1 MVWLL
6 SGIMILQPV
15 AGVQAAE
22 FSDGVAGYFNEEEND
37 TEENQADDFSTN
49 EEDVQFSDE
58 QNGGASSS
66 ETPASIPEAEELD
79 DGDEKTQKLEVA
91 TSGNNSGKCGENVH
105 WSFKD
110 GILTISGNGDMYSFK
125 YDYSPPWKKFESIIE
140 TVVIE
145 QGISN
150 IGNYA
155 FYNYFDNLKT
165 VMLPNSVVN
174 IGKSAFCGCKSL
186 ETIAL
191 PDSITNI
198 GMDAFLGCRSLETI
212 TLPNGVTSIENGT
225 FQGCSNLKT
234 IILPSGITSVGA
246 DAFYGC
252 SNLGTIVLPNSIT
265 SIGSWAFYGCRS
277 LKTIALP
284 NGITNIESSTFG
296 ECSSLQTITLPNSL
310 IYIGMYAFSKCS
322 SLETIV
328 LPDSIK
334 SIEIY
339 AFSKCSSLETITL
352 PHSMTV
358 LCSLFDGCSN
368 LKTIMLPDRV
378 QGIGMNTFRGCS
390 SLETIILPDSVVNID
405 SEAFKDCFKL
415 KTITLPNSITSIND
429 SAFSGCS
436 SLKDVYY
443 SGREAE
449 WNKLNVTFDHD
460 VTIHYN
466 SSSTSSSDKNFSL
479 KVSKDAV
486 VLGKENS
493 LFMEYEA
500 SATGKADSE
509 GKQIKWES
517 SNPSVAKIDQKST
530 GLIVSQ
536 DGNSGSAWINLLTYD
551 VGKTVI
557 TGTSVDGRKAS
568 VEVEVEPELS
578 LIKNSVSISKEA
590 LITLCFVKLEKANRE
605 YLEAFMKSLKTTV
618 EGSVTIRDTRYIIS
632 EDGKSAE
639 FAGYVN
645 VGIEE
650 GNVLCTSKGGQ
661 TVRLQISK
669 KSSAVTVPDYNYEAV
684 LKKWMNDKGTENS
697 INYLTGDKNYLNTL
711 MVAQTENSYLG
722 ELVENT
728 SNLVFGGLEGWK
740 NYWNG
745 TTKREEARKILA
757 GLLTNYD
764 DEIKAL
770 SMAETAKEFADAYL
784 SALKK
789 ANWAYAIDYGLNSEE
804 IAKLYDLCS
813 EDHIENFFLEGQYTD
828 LSKYL
833 ALIGGYGEDSKII
846 KCIRKFTESDEAIES
861 LSKKMKFLGDGL
873 TVLKLFDSTI
883 KKYYEIEA
891 LSRADQRYCEM
902 LLYLKQNCSYVPVQQ
917 AADDLYNVINNELK
931 SQSEYLTKETI
942 DEIEERTVDIIL
954 EAVTAKIPMIAVIY
968 NSYKYSVGFANL
980 IFDTADAQKQSDN
993 MRCVAYIGTYL
1004 SEWLKINK
1012 ATYISSSGN
1021 AKNEAAKK
1029 TVFAYYMLLETRMK
1043 GEESC
1048 RKFMELIKFKKG
1060 SRQYN
1065 VSLEI
1070 TATLESMEK
1079 LLKSNGVLMN
1089 QYLNSVMACPVDV
1102 MVCDSSGNNVLTV
1115 SDGKTSSGTVNGIY
1129 YNVYYNA
1136 LEQDY
1141 VKVINLPLKGGYTL
1155 KCAGNDLGKVN
1166 ISVSSISEDGS
1177 IIRKEASEIPVKKGS
1192 QIQVDN
1198 ISGSIPVCRLEDK
1211 DGKKKEYPVQEEK
1224 KEYIAVSSIKADPI
1238 KMEITTGEKKIINL
1252 SVTPE
1257 NATNKGIEWVS
1268 KNPKIATVNADG
1280 VVTGVSVGTTT
1291 IRATTV
1297 ETSGV
1302 YVDITIK
1309 VTNNGSDITPIP
1321 TVTPV
1326 TPDPTMAPIK
1336 NLETPKMMTVIGNH
1350 NVITFKW
1357 NLVSDA
1363 DGYQVYRKV
1372 NSGKWKA
1379 VKTTKETAYKDK
1391 DTKAG
1396 YKYSYTV
1403 KAYKFIDGKKVYS
1416 GYNKKGLSGKL
1427 NTTVSLKT
1435 NNNTVSVSWKKT
1447 NGASGYYIYRATSK
1461 NGKYSKIKT
1470 ITSGKTLKYT
1480 DKKVKLGKTYYYKVI
1495 PFKKISGKSVKS
1507 ASSEIKSIVLKK
1519 IDSKPISTPDS
1530 TWENSAVA
1538 QKLISYLKKNGMKW
1552 QDSSGGTNYTIDYL
1566 KVGKGSVTLQYQNA
1580 HGDQKS
1586 MLWMSYSLNLEIN
1599 SKNREVVTLFWGD
1612 QYNSKDSKE
1621 NEVNI
1626 DYRVNSND
1634 NSVVGSILTSSFTEK
1649 SKVKFY
1655 NNYLKDYTLE
1665 QMSEKGNSCLQEALP
1680 LFESCLKK
1688 GDSGV
1693 TMADLGFT
1701 EYNFSN

>member
-931 SQSEYLTKETI
+931 SQSEYLAKETI

-1089 QYLNSVMACPVDV
+1089 QYLNSVVACPVDV

-1396 YKYSYTV
+1396 YKYSYIV

-1470 ITSGKTLKYT
+1470 ITNGKTLKYT

>member
-1 MVWLL
+1 MKKKLMALML
-6 SGIMILQPV
+6 SGVLFLQS
-15 AGVQAAE
+15 AGMAYGADFSDETGVEVYGDSEE
-22 FSDGVAGYFNEEEND
+22 FSDSDGNIPTEEPFTGGLNEEQKVQEE
-37 TEENQADDFSTN
+37 TPEEN
-49 EEDVQFSDE
+49 VQDAESAT
-58 QNGGASSS
+58 ASQTSG
-66 ETPASIPEAEELD
+66 TCGKNLKWELD
-79 DGDEKTQKLEVA
+79 NGT
-91 TSGNNSGKCGENVH
+91 
-105 WSFKD
+105 
-110 GILTISGNGDMYSFK
+110 LTISGKGEMQSYMDYGYSAPWFSSNIRKVMITSGVISIGDYAFKGCSSLTSITIPGSVTSIGYSAFK
-125 YDYSPPWKKFESIIE
+125 GCSSLTSITIPGSVTSIGYSAFKGCSSLTSITIPSSVTNIKDSTFKGCSSLTSIIIPSSVTSIGSAAFE
-140 TVVIE
+140 GCSSLTSITIPSSVTSIE
-145 QGISN
+145 VW
-150 IGNYA
+150 A
-155 FYNYFDNLKT
+155 FYEC
-165 VMLPNSVVN
+165 S
-174 IGKSAFCGCKSL
+174 SL
-186 ETIAL
+186 T
-191 PDSITNI
+191 SITI
-198 GMDAFLGCRSLETI
+198 PS
-212 TLPNGVTSIENGT
+212 GVTSIGGAT
-225 FQGCSNLKT
+225 FLRCSSLTSITIPSGVTSIGGYAFFECSNLT
-234 IILPSGITSVGA
+234 
-246 DAFYGC
+246 
-252 SNLGTIVLPNSIT
+252 
-265 SIGSWAFYGCRS
+265 
-277 LKTIALP
+277 
-284 NGITNIESSTFG
+284 
-296 ECSSLQTITLPNSL
+296 
-310 IYIGMYAFSKCS
+310 
-322 SLETIV
+322 
-328 LPDSIK
+328 
-334 SIEIY
+334 
-339 AFSKCSSLETITL
+339 
-352 PHSMTV
+352 
-358 LCSLFDGCSN
+358 
-368 LKTIMLPDRV
+368 
-378 QGIGMNTFRGCS
+378 
-390 SLETIILPDSVVNID
+390 
-405 SEAFKDCFKL
+405 
-415 KTITLPNSITSIND
+415 
-429 SAFSGCS
+429 
-436 SLKDVYY
+436 DVYY
-443 SGREAE
+443 EGSEVE
-449 WNKLNVTFDHD
+449 WKKVSISSDNNYLTNAK
-460 VTIHYN
+460 IHYN
-466 SSSTSSSDKNFSL
+466 SSAFSSTKRFSL
-479 KVSKDAV
+479 KASNGTVVFGKDNA
-486 VLGKENS
+486 
-493 LFMEYEA
+493 LFVDYEA
-500 SATGKADSE
+500 SANGKADSE

-517 SNPSVAKIDQKST
+517 SNPSVAEIDQKST

-536 DGNSGSAWINLLTYD
+536 DGSSGSGWINLLTYD

-557 TGTSVDGRKAS
+557 TGVSVDGRKAS

-578 LIKNSVSISKEA
+578 SVKNSINISKET
-590 LITLCFVKLEKANRE
+590 LVTLCSVKLERANKE
-605 YLEAFMKSLKTTV
+605 YLESFMKGLKATSEGAVTV
-618 EGSVTIRDTRYIIS
+618 RDTRYIIS

-931 SQSEYLTKETI
+931 SQSEYLAKETI

-1004 SEWLKINK
+1004 SEWLKTNK

-1089 QYLNSVMACPVDV
+1089 QYLNSVVACPVDV

-1435 NNNTVSVSWKKT
+1435 KNNTVSVSWKKT

-1480 DKKVKLGKTYYYKVI
+1480 DKKVKKGKTYYYKVV
-1495 PFKKISGKSVKS
+1495 PFRKISGKAVKS

-1552 QDSSGGTNYTIDYL
+1552 EDSSGGTNYTIDYL

-1580 HGDQKS
+1580 RGNQKS

-1599 SKNREVVTLFWGD
+1599 SKNREFVTILWGE
-1612 QYNSKDSKE
+1612 QYNSKASKE
-1621 NEVNI
+1621 NKVNVT
-1626 DYRVNSND
+1626 YRVNSNED
-1634 NSVVGSILTSSFTEK
+1634 SVEGSILTSSFTEK

-1701 EYNFSN
+1701 KYNFSN

>member
-1 MVWLL
+1 MKKKLMALML
-6 SGIMILQPV
+6 SGVLVLQS
-15 AGVQAAE
+15 AGMAYGADFSDETGVEVYGDFEE
-22 FSDGVAGYFNEEEND
+22 FSDSDGNIPTEEPFTGGLDEEQKVQEETPEEN
-37 TEENQADDFSTN
+37 
-49 EEDVQFSDE
+49 E
-58 QNGGASSS
+58 QDAESATAS
-66 ETPASIPEAEELD
+66 L
-79 DGDEKTQKLEVA
+79 
-91 TSGNNSGKCGENVH
+91 TSGTCGKNLKWELNNGT
-105 WSFKD
+105 
-110 GILTISGNGDMYSFK
+110 LTISGKGEMQSYMDYGYSA
-125 YDYSPPWKKFESIIE
+125 PWFSSNIRK
-140 TVVIE
+140 VVITS
-145 QGISN
+145 GVIS
-150 IGNYA
+150 IGDYA
-155 FYNYFDNLKT
+155 FK
-165 VMLPNSVVN
+165 
-174 IGKSAFCGCKSL
+174 GCSSL
-186 ETIAL
+186 T
-191 PDSITNI
+191 SITIPGSVTSI
-198 GMDAFLGCRSLETI
+198 GGDAFLRCSSLTSITIPGSVTSIGYSAFKGCSSLTSITI
-212 TLPNGVTSIENGT
+212 PSSVTNIKDSTFKGCSRLTSITIPSSVTSIGSAAFEGCSRLTSITIPSSVTSIEVWAFYECSSLTSITIPSGVTSIGGAT
-225 FQGCSNLKT
+225 FLRCSSLTSITIPSGVTSIGGYAFFECSNLT
-234 IILPSGITSVGA
+234 
-246 DAFYGC
+246 
-252 SNLGTIVLPNSIT
+252 
-265 SIGSWAFYGCRS
+265 
-277 LKTIALP
+277 
-284 NGITNIESSTFG
+284 
-296 ECSSLQTITLPNSL
+296 
-310 IYIGMYAFSKCS
+310 
-322 SLETIV
+322 
-328 LPDSIK
+328 
-334 SIEIY
+334 
-339 AFSKCSSLETITL
+339 
-352 PHSMTV
+352 
-358 LCSLFDGCSN
+358 
-368 LKTIMLPDRV
+368 
-378 QGIGMNTFRGCS
+378 
-390 SLETIILPDSVVNID
+390 
-405 SEAFKDCFKL
+405 
-415 KTITLPNSITSIND
+415 
-429 SAFSGCS
+429 
-436 SLKDVYY
+436 DVYY
-443 SGREAE
+443 EGSEVE
-449 WNKLNVTFDHD
+449 WKKVSISSDNNYYLTNAK
-460 VTIHYN
+460 IHYN
-466 SSSTSSSDKNFSL
+466 SSASSSTKRFSL
-479 KVSKDAV
+479 KASNGTVVS
-486 VLGKENS
+486 GKENA
-493 LFMEYEA
+493 LFVDYEA
-500 SATGKADSE
+500 SVNGKADSE

-517 SNPSVAKIDQKST
+517 SNPFVAEIDQKST

-536 DGNSGSAWINLLTYD
+536 DGSSGSGWINLLTYD
-551 VGKTVI
+551 VGSTVI
-557 TGTSVDGRKAS
+557 TGTSVDGRKVS

-770 SMAETAKEFADAYL
+770 SMTETAKEFADAYL

-931 SQSEYLTKETI
+931 SQSEYLAKETI

-1089 QYLNSVMACPVDV
+1089 QYLNSVVACPVDV

>member
-1 MVWLL
+1 MVWEVLDNGKEFLLVGKLVNYGLKTGRMKCMKKKLMALML
-6 SGIMILQPV
+6 SGVLFLQS
-15 AGVQAAE
+15 AGMAYGAD
-22 FSDGVAGYFNEEEND
+22 FSDGTGVEVYGDSENFFDSDGNTGEEQFSGGMDEEQKVREEIPEEEN
-37 TEENQADDFSTN
+37 
-49 EEDVQFSDE
+49 E
-58 QNGGASSS
+58 QNVESA
-66 ETPASIPEAEELD
+66 AVF
-79 DGDEKTQKLEVA
+79 Q
-91 TSGNNSGKCGENVH
+91 TSGACGSHLKWELNNET
-105 WSFKD
+105 
-110 GILTISGNGDMYSFK
+110 LTISGTGNMYQ
-125 YDYSPPWKKFESIIE
+125 YDPYGGVVPW
-140 TVVIE
+140 V
-145 QGISN
+145 
-150 IGNYA
+150 
-155 FYNYFDNLKT
+155 
-165 VMLPNSVVN
+165 NSVSDIKKIV
-174 IGKSAFCGCKSL
+174 IKLGV
-186 ETIAL
+186 
-191 PDSITNI
+191 TNI
-198 GMDAFLGCRSLETI
+198 GAGAFS
-212 TLPNGVTSIENGT
+212 
-225 FQGCSNLKT
+225 GCSNLMS
-234 IILPSGITSVGA
+234 III
-246 DAFYGC
+246 
-252 SNLGTIVLPNSIT
+252 
-265 SIGSWAFYGCRS
+265 
-277 LKTIALP
+277 P
-284 NGITNIESSTFG
+284 NGVKGIGDGAFG
-296 ECSSLQTITLPNSL
+296 GCSSLTSITIPS
-310 IYIGMYAFSKCS
+310 GVK
-322 SLETIV
+322 
-328 LPDSIK
+328 
-334 SIEIY
+334 
-339 AFSKCSSLETITL
+339 
-352 PHSMTV
+352 
-358 LCSLFDGCSN
+358 
-368 LKTIMLPDRV
+368 
-378 QGIGMNTFRGCS
+378 GIGYCAFRGCS
-390 SLETIILPDSVVNID
+390 SLT
-405 SEAFKDCFKL
+405 
-415 KTITLPNSITSIND
+415 SITIPNGVTNIGAGAFEDCSSLTSITISRGLTWISD
-429 SAFSGCS
+429 SAFSDCS
-436 SLKDVYY
+436 SLTNVYY
-443 SGREAE
+443 EGSEAE
-449 WNKLNVTFDHD
+449 WDKVHIGLFNEYLTDAK
-460 VTIHYN
+460 IHYN
-466 SSSTSSSDKNFSL
+466 SCASSSEKKFSL
-479 KVSKDAV
+479 KVSNGAV
-486 VLGKENS
+486 VFGKENA
-493 LFMEYEA
+493 LFVDYEA
-500 SATGKADSE
+500 STNGKADSE

-517 SNPSVAKIDQKST
+517 SNPSVAEIDQKST

-536 DGNSGSAWINLLTYD
+536 DGNSGSGWINLLTYD
-551 VGKTVI
+551 VGSTVI

-931 SQSEYLTKETI
+931 SQSEYLAKETI

-1089 QYLNSVMACPVDV
+1089 QYLNSVVACPVDV

>member
-1 MVWLL
+1 MKRKLMTLML
-6 SGIMILQPV
+6 SGVLFLQSV
-15 AGVQAAE
+15 GTVYGADFSDGTEAEGYNDLEGRSVENTFEEATQGTEDVLGE
-22 FSDGVAGYFNEEEND
+22 FSDSGENMKKEHPIGRLDEGEKFLEEVLDEKNEDNIVSATALSTSGTCGKNLKWKLENETLMISGTGKMDSFEQYDTPWYNSNIKKIVIEKGVTSIGDWAFDECSNLTSITIPSGVTSIGNHAFYRCSNLTSITIPSGVTSIGEDAFYECSNLMSITIPEGVANIGDWAFYRCSSLISITIPSGATSIGIGAFGHCSSL
-37 TEENQADDFSTN
+37 TSITIP
-49 EEDVQFSDE
+49 S
-58 QNGGASSS
+58 GMTSIGASAFVGCSS
-66 ETPASIPEAEELD
+66 LTSITIPS
-79 DGDEKTQKLEVA
+79 GV
-91 TSGNNSGKCGENVH
+91 TS
-105 WSFKD
+105 
-110 GILTISGNGDMYSFK
+110 
-125 YDYSPPWKKFESIIE
+125 
-140 TVVIE
+140 
-145 QGISN
+145 
-150 IGNYA
+150 IGNHA
-155 FYNYFDNLKT
+155 FD
-165 VMLPNSVVN
+165 
-174 IGKSAFCGCKSL
+174 GCSSL
-186 ETIAL
+186 T
-191 PDSITNI
+191 SITI
-198 GMDAFLGCRSLETI
+198 FK
-212 TLPNGVTSIENGT
+212 GVTSIEHST
-225 FQGCSNLKT
+225 FEGCGSLMSIT
-234 IILPSGITSVGA
+234 IPSGV
-246 DAFYGC
+246 
-252 SNLGTIVLPNSIT
+252 T
-265 SIGSWAFYGCRS
+265 SIGVYTFEGCSS
-277 LKTIALP
+277 LTSITIP
-284 NGITNIESSTFG
+284 NGVTNIE
-296 ECSSLQTITLPNSL
+296 
-310 IYIGMYAFSKCS
+310 AF
-322 SLETIV
+322 
-328 LPDSIK
+328 
-334 SIEIY
+334 
-339 AFSKCSSLETITL
+339 A
-352 PHSMTV
+352 
-358 LCSLFDGCSN
+358 FDGCSR
-368 LKTIMLPDRV
+368 LI
-378 QGIGMNTFRGCS
+378 
-390 SLETIILPDSVVNID
+390 
-405 SEAFKDCFKL
+405 
-415 KTITLPNSITSIND
+415 
-429 SAFSGCS
+429 
-436 SLKDVYY
+436 DVYY
-443 SGREAE
+443 EGSEAE
-449 WNKLNVTFDHD
+449 WKKIYINPNNGCLTKAR
-460 VTIHYN
+460 IHYN
-466 SSSTSSSDKNFSL
+466 SSSPSSDKNFSL
-479 KVSKDAV
+479 KASKGAV
-486 VLGKENS
+486 VLGKDNS
-493 LFMEYEA
+493 LFMEYE
-500 SATGKADSE
+500 SSTVGKAESE

-517 SNPSVAKIDQKST
+517 SDSSVAEVDQKST

-536 DGNSGSAWINLLTYD
+536 DGNSGSTWINLLTYD

-568 VEVEVEPELS
+568 LEVEVEPELN
-578 LIKNSVSISKEA
+578 LAQNSISISKEA
-590 LITLCFVKLEKANRE
+590 LVTLCSVKLKKANKE
-605 YLEAFMKSLKTTV
+605 YLESFMKGLKTTV
-618 EGSVTIRDTRYIIS
+618 EGTVSVRDTRYIIS

-645 VGIEE
+645 VSTEDGYII
-650 GNVLCTSKGGQ
+650 CKSKGGQ
-661 TVRLQISK
+661 TVRLRISR
-669 KSSAVTVPDYNYEAV
+669 KSSAVTVPNYNYEAV
-684 LKKWMNDKGTENS
+684 LKKWMNDEGTENS
-697 INYLTGDKNYLNTL
+697 INYLISNKNYINTL
-711 MVAQTENSYLG
+711 MVSQTENSYLG

-728 SNLVFGGLEGWK
+728 SELVFGGLEGWK
-740 NYWNG
+740 NYWKG

-757 GLLTNYD
+757 GLLTNYN
-764 DEIKAL
+764 DEVETL

-789 ANWAYAIDYGLNSEE
+789 ANWAYAIEYGLNSEE
-804 IAKLYDLCS
+804 IEDLYELCS
-813 EDHIENFFLEGQYTD
+813 EDHIENFFLEGNYND

-833 ALIGGYGEDSKII
+833 ALIGGYGEDSRII
-846 KCIRKFTESDEAIES
+846 KCIQKFTESDEAIES
-861 LSKKMKFLGDGL
+861 VSKKMKFLGDGL
-873 TVLKLFDSTI
+873 TVLKLSDSTI

-917 AADDLYNVINNELK
+917 AADDLYNVVNNELK
-931 SQSEYLTKETI
+931 SQGEYLTKEIT
-942 DEIEERTVDIIL
+942 DEVEERIVDIIL
-954 EAVTAKIPMIAVIY
+954 EKVTARIPMAAVIY
-968 NSYKYSVGFANL
+968 NSYKYSVDFANL
-980 IFDTADAQKQSDN
+980 LFDTADAQKQSDN
-993 MRCVAYIGTYL
+993 MRCAAYIGTYL
-1004 SEWLKINK
+1004 SEWLKTNK

-1089 QYLNSVMACPVDV
+1089 QYLSSVVACPVDV

-1211 DGKKKEYPVQEEK
+1211 DGKKKVYPVQEEK

-1268 KNPKIATVNADG
+1268 KNSKIATVNADG

-1309 VTNNGSDITPIP
+1309 VTNNESDITPIP

-1336 NLETPKMMTVIGNH
+1336 KLETPKMMTVIGNH

-1379 VKTTKETAYKDK
+1379 MKTTKETAYKDK

-1435 NNNTVSVSWKKT
+1435 KNNTVSVSWKKT

-1519 IDSKPISTPDS
+1519 IDSNPISSPDS

-1552 QDSSGGTNYTIDYL
+1552 EDSNGGTNYTIHYL

-1612 QYNSKDSKE
+1612 QFNSKDSKE
-1621 NEVNI
+1621 NKVNI

-1701 EYNFSN
+1701 KYNFSN

>member
-1 MVWLL
+1 MVWEVLDIGKEFQLVRKLVSYKKTGRVKCMKKKLMALML
-6 SGIMILQPV
+6 SGVLVLQS
-15 AGVQAAE
+15 AGMAYGADFSDETGVEVYGDFEE
-22 FSDGVAGYFNEEEND
+22 FSDSDGNIPTEEPFTGGLDEEQKVQEETPEEN
-37 TEENQADDFSTN
+37 
-49 EEDVQFSDE
+49 E
-58 QNGGASSS
+58 QDAESATAS
-66 ETPASIPEAEELD
+66 L
-79 DGDEKTQKLEVA
+79 
-91 TSGNNSGKCGENVH
+91 TSGTCGKNLKWELNNGT
-105 WSFKD
+105 
-110 GILTISGNGDMYSFK
+110 LTISGKGEMQSYMDYGYSA
-125 YDYSPPWKKFESIIE
+125 PWFSSNIRK
-140 TVVIE
+140 VVITS
-145 QGISN
+145 GVIS
-150 IGNYA
+150 IGDYA
-155 FYNYFDNLKT
+155 FK
-165 VMLPNSVVN
+165 
-174 IGKSAFCGCKSL
+174 GCSSL
-186 ETIAL
+186 T
-191 PDSITNI
+191 SITIPGSVTSI
-198 GMDAFLGCRSLETI
+198 GGDAFLRCSSLTSITIPGSVTSIGYSAFKGCSSLTSITI
-212 TLPNGVTSIENGT
+212 PSSVTNIKDSTFKGCSRLTSITIPSSVTSIGSAAFEGCSRLTSITIPSSVTSIEVWAFYECSSLTSITIPSGVTSIGGAT
-225 FQGCSNLKT
+225 FLRCSSLTSITIPSGVTSIGGYAFFECSNLT
-234 IILPSGITSVGA
+234 
-246 DAFYGC
+246 
-252 SNLGTIVLPNSIT
+252 
-265 SIGSWAFYGCRS
+265 
-277 LKTIALP
+277 
-284 NGITNIESSTFG
+284 
-296 ECSSLQTITLPNSL
+296 
-310 IYIGMYAFSKCS
+310 
-322 SLETIV
+322 
-328 LPDSIK
+328 
-334 SIEIY
+334 
-339 AFSKCSSLETITL
+339 
-352 PHSMTV
+352 
-358 LCSLFDGCSN
+358 
-368 LKTIMLPDRV
+368 
-378 QGIGMNTFRGCS
+378 
-390 SLETIILPDSVVNID
+390 
-405 SEAFKDCFKL
+405 
-415 KTITLPNSITSIND
+415 
-429 SAFSGCS
+429 
-436 SLKDVYY
+436 DVYY
-443 SGREAE
+443 EGSEVE
-449 WNKLNVTFDHD
+449 WKKVSISSDNNYYLTNAK
-460 VTIHYN
+460 IHYN
-466 SSSTSSSDKNFSL
+466 SSASSSTKRFSL
-479 KVSKDAV
+479 KASNGTVVS
-486 VLGKENS
+486 GKENA
-493 LFMEYEA
+493 LFVDYEA
-500 SATGKADSE
+500 SVNGKADSE

-517 SNPSVAKIDQKST
+517 SNPFVAEIDQKST

-536 DGNSGSAWINLLTYD
+536 DGSSGSGWINLLTYD
-551 VGKTVI
+551 VGSTVI
-557 TGTSVDGRKAS
+557 TGTSVDGRKVS

-931 SQSEYLTKETI
+931 SQSEYLAKETI

-1089 QYLNSVMACPVDV
+1089 QYLNSVVACPVDV

>member
-1 MVWLL
+1 MKKKLMALML
-6 SGIMILQPV
+6 SGVLVLQS
-15 AGVQAAE
+15 AGMAYGADFSDETGVEVYGDFEE
-22 FSDGVAGYFNEEEND
+22 FSDSDGNIPTEEPFTGGLDEEQKVQEETPEEN
-37 TEENQADDFSTN
+37 
-49 EEDVQFSDE
+49 E
-58 QNGGASSS
+58 QDAESATAS
-66 ETPASIPEAEELD
+66 L
-79 DGDEKTQKLEVA
+79 
-91 TSGNNSGKCGENVH
+91 TSGTCGKNLKWELNNGT
-105 WSFKD
+105 
-110 GILTISGNGDMYSFK
+110 LTISGKGEMQSYMDYGYSA
-125 YDYSPPWKKFESIIE
+125 PWFSSNIRK
-140 TVVIE
+140 VVITS
-145 QGISN
+145 GVIS
-150 IGNYA
+150 IGDYA
-155 FYNYFDNLKT
+155 FK
-165 VMLPNSVVN
+165 
-174 IGKSAFCGCKSL
+174 GCSSL
-186 ETIAL
+186 T
-191 PDSITNI
+191 SITIPGSVTSI
-198 GMDAFLGCRSLETI
+198 GGDAFLRCSSLTSITIPGSVTSIGYSAFKGCSSLTSITI
-212 TLPNGVTSIENGT
+212 PSSVTNIKDSTFKGCSRLTSITIPSSVTSIGSAAFEGCSRLTSITIPSSVTSIEVWAFYECSSLTSITIPSGVTSIGGAT
-225 FQGCSNLKT
+225 FLRCSSLTSITIPSGVTSIGGYAFFECSNLT
-234 IILPSGITSVGA
+234 
-246 DAFYGC
+246 
-252 SNLGTIVLPNSIT
+252 
-265 SIGSWAFYGCRS
+265 
-277 LKTIALP
+277 
-284 NGITNIESSTFG
+284 
-296 ECSSLQTITLPNSL
+296 
-310 IYIGMYAFSKCS
+310 
-322 SLETIV
+322 
-328 LPDSIK
+328 
-334 SIEIY
+334 
-339 AFSKCSSLETITL
+339 
-352 PHSMTV
+352 
-358 LCSLFDGCSN
+358 
-368 LKTIMLPDRV
+368 
-378 QGIGMNTFRGCS
+378 
-390 SLETIILPDSVVNID
+390 
-405 SEAFKDCFKL
+405 
-415 KTITLPNSITSIND
+415 
-429 SAFSGCS
+429 
-436 SLKDVYY
+436 DVYY
-443 SGREAE
+443 EGSEVE
-449 WNKLNVTFDHD
+449 WKKVSISSDNNYYLTNAK
-460 VTIHYN
+460 IHYN
-466 SSSTSSSDKNFSL
+466 SSASSSTKRFSL
-479 KVSKDAV
+479 KASNGTVVS
-486 VLGKENS
+486 GKENA
-493 LFMEYEA
+493 LFVDYEA
-500 SATGKADSE
+500 SVNGKADSE

-517 SNPSVAKIDQKST
+517 SNPFVAEIDQKST

-536 DGNSGSAWINLLTYD
+536 DGSSGSGWINLLTYD
-551 VGKTVI
+551 VGSTVI
-557 TGTSVDGRKAS
+557 TGTSVDGRKVS

-931 SQSEYLTKETI
+931 SQSEYLAKETI

-1029 TVFAYYMLLETRMK
+1029 TVFVYYMLLETRMK

-1089 QYLNSVMACPVDV
+1089 QYLNSVVACPVDV

>member
-1 MVWLL
+1 MVWEVLDIGKEFQLVRKLVSYKKTGRVKCMKKKLMALML
-6 SGIMILQPV
+6 SGVLVLQS
-15 AGVQAAE
+15 AGMAYGADFSDETGVEVYGDFEE
-22 FSDGVAGYFNEEEND
+22 FSDSDGNIPTEEPFTGGLDEEQKVQEETPEEN
-37 TEENQADDFSTN
+37 
-49 EEDVQFSDE
+49 E
-58 QNGGASSS
+58 QDAESATAS
-66 ETPASIPEAEELD
+66 L
-79 DGDEKTQKLEVA
+79 
-91 TSGNNSGKCGENVH
+91 TSGTCGKNLKWELNNGT
-105 WSFKD
+105 
-110 GILTISGNGDMYSFK
+110 LTISGKGEMQSYMDYGYSA
-125 YDYSPPWKKFESIIE
+125 PWFSSNIRK
-140 TVVIE
+140 VVITS
-145 QGISN
+145 GVIS
-150 IGNYA
+150 IGDYA
-155 FYNYFDNLKT
+155 FK
-165 VMLPNSVVN
+165 
-174 IGKSAFCGCKSL
+174 GCSSL
-186 ETIAL
+186 T
-191 PDSITNI
+191 SITIPGSVTSI
-198 GMDAFLGCRSLETI
+198 GGDAFLRCSSLTSITIPGSVTSIGYSAFKGCSSLTSITI
-212 TLPNGVTSIENGT
+212 PSSVTNIKDSTFKGCSRLTSITIPSSVTSIGSAAFEGCSRLTSITIPSSVTSIEVWAFYECSSLTSITIPSGVTSIGGAT
-225 FQGCSNLKT
+225 FLRCSSLTSITIPSGVTSIGGYAFFECSNLT
-234 IILPSGITSVGA
+234 
-246 DAFYGC
+246 
-252 SNLGTIVLPNSIT
+252 
-265 SIGSWAFYGCRS
+265 
-277 LKTIALP
+277 
-284 NGITNIESSTFG
+284 
-296 ECSSLQTITLPNSL
+296 
-310 IYIGMYAFSKCS
+310 
-322 SLETIV
+322 
-328 LPDSIK
+328 
-334 SIEIY
+334 
-339 AFSKCSSLETITL
+339 
-352 PHSMTV
+352 
-358 LCSLFDGCSN
+358 
-368 LKTIMLPDRV
+368 
-378 QGIGMNTFRGCS
+378 
-390 SLETIILPDSVVNID
+390 
-405 SEAFKDCFKL
+405 
-415 KTITLPNSITSIND
+415 
-429 SAFSGCS
+429 
-436 SLKDVYY
+436 DVYY
-443 SGREAE
+443 EGSEVE
-449 WNKLNVTFDHD
+449 WKKVSISSDNNYYLTNAK
-460 VTIHYN
+460 IHYN
-466 SSSTSSSDKNFSL
+466 SSASSSTKRFSL
-479 KVSKDAV
+479 KASNGTVVS
-486 VLGKENS
+486 GKENA
-493 LFMEYEA
+493 LFVDYEA
-500 SATGKADSE
+500 SVNGKADSE

-517 SNPSVAKIDQKST
+517 SNPFVAEIDQKST

-536 DGNSGSAWINLLTYD
+536 DGSSGSGWINLLTYD
-551 VGKTVI
+551 VGSTVI

-931 SQSEYLTKETI
+931 SQSEYLAKETI

-1089 QYLNSVMACPVDV
+1089 QYLNSVVACPVDV

>member
-931 SQSEYLTKETI
+931 SQSEYLAKETI

-968 NSYKYSVGFANL
+968 NSYKYSVGFVNL

-1198 ISGSIPVCRLEDK
+1198 IFGSIPVCRLEDK

>member
-1 MVWLL
+1 MVWEVLDIGKEFQLVRKLVSYKKTGRVKCMKKKLMALML
-6 SGIMILQPV
+6 SGVLVLQS
-15 AGVQAAE
+15 AGMAYGADFSDETGVEVYGDFEE
-22 FSDGVAGYFNEEEND
+22 FSDSDGNIPTEEPFTGGLDEEQKVQEETPEEN
-37 TEENQADDFSTN
+37 
-49 EEDVQFSDE
+49 E
-58 QNGGASSS
+58 QDAESATAS
-66 ETPASIPEAEELD
+66 L
-79 DGDEKTQKLEVA
+79 
-91 TSGNNSGKCGENVH
+91 TSGTCGKNLKWELNNGT
-105 WSFKD
+105 
-110 GILTISGNGDMYSFK
+110 LTISGKGEMQSYMDYGYSA
-125 YDYSPPWKKFESIIE
+125 PWFSSNIRK
-140 TVVIE
+140 VVITS
-145 QGISN
+145 GVIS
-150 IGNYA
+150 IGDYA
-155 FYNYFDNLKT
+155 FK
-165 VMLPNSVVN
+165 
-174 IGKSAFCGCKSL
+174 GCSSL
-186 ETIAL
+186 T
-191 PDSITNI
+191 SITIPGSVTSI
-198 GMDAFLGCRSLETI
+198 GGDAFLRGSSLTSITIPGSVTSIGYSAFKGCSSLTSITI
-212 TLPNGVTSIENGT
+212 PSSVTNIKDSTFKGCSRLTSITIPSSVTSIGSAAFEGCSRLTSITIPSSVTSIEVWAFYECSSLTSITIPSGVTSIGGAT
-225 FQGCSNLKT
+225 FLRCSSLTSITIPSGVTSIGGYAFFECSNLT
-234 IILPSGITSVGA
+234 
-246 DAFYGC
+246 
-252 SNLGTIVLPNSIT
+252 
-265 SIGSWAFYGCRS
+265 
-277 LKTIALP
+277 
-284 NGITNIESSTFG
+284 
-296 ECSSLQTITLPNSL
+296 
-310 IYIGMYAFSKCS
+310 
-322 SLETIV
+322 
-328 LPDSIK
+328 
-334 SIEIY
+334 
-339 AFSKCSSLETITL
+339 
-352 PHSMTV
+352 
-358 LCSLFDGCSN
+358 
-368 LKTIMLPDRV
+368 
-378 QGIGMNTFRGCS
+378 
-390 SLETIILPDSVVNID
+390 
-405 SEAFKDCFKL
+405 
-415 KTITLPNSITSIND
+415 
-429 SAFSGCS
+429 
-436 SLKDVYY
+436 DVYY
-443 SGREAE
+443 EGSEVE
-449 WNKLNVTFDHD
+449 WKKVSISSDNNYYLTNAK
-460 VTIHYN
+460 IHYN
-466 SSSTSSSDKNFSL
+466 SSASSSTKRFSL
-479 KVSKDAV
+479 KASNGTVVS
-486 VLGKENS
+486 GKENA
-493 LFMEYEA
+493 LFVDYEA
-500 SATGKADSE
+500 SVNGKADSE

-517 SNPSVAKIDQKST
+517 SNPFVAEIDQKST

-536 DGNSGSAWINLLTYD
+536 DGSSGSGWINLLTYD
-551 VGKTVI
+551 VGSTVI
-557 TGTSVDGRKAS
+557 TGTSVDGRKVS

-931 SQSEYLTKETI
+931 SQSEYLAKETI

-1089 QYLNSVMACPVDV
+1089 QYLNSVVACPVDV

>member
-1 MVWLL
+1 MKKKLMALML
-6 SGIMILQPV
+6 SGVLVLQS
-15 AGVQAAE
+15 AGMAYGADFSDETGVEVYGDFEE
-22 FSDGVAGYFNEEEND
+22 FSDSDGNIPTEEPFTGGLDEEQKVQEETPEEN
-37 TEENQADDFSTN
+37 
-49 EEDVQFSDE
+49 E
-58 QNGGASSS
+58 QDAESATAS
-66 ETPASIPEAEELD
+66 L
-79 DGDEKTQKLEVA
+79 
-91 TSGNNSGKCGENVH
+91 TSGTCGKNLKWELNNGT
-105 WSFKD
+105 
-110 GILTISGNGDMYSFK
+110 LTISGKGEMQSYMDYGYSA
-125 YDYSPPWKKFESIIE
+125 PWFSSNIRK
-140 TVVIE
+140 VVITS
-145 QGISN
+145 GVIS
-150 IGNYA
+150 IGDYA
-155 FYNYFDNLKT
+155 FK
-165 VMLPNSVVN
+165 
-174 IGKSAFCGCKSL
+174 GCSSL
-186 ETIAL
+186 T
-191 PDSITNI
+191 SITIPGSVTSI
-198 GMDAFLGCRSLETI
+198 GGDAFLRCSSLTSITIPGSVTSIGYSAFKGCSSLTSITI
-212 TLPNGVTSIENGT
+212 PSSVTNIKDSTFKGCSRLTSITIPSSVTSIGSAAFEGCSRLTSITIPSSVTSIEVWAFYECSSLTSITIPSGVTSIGGAT
-225 FQGCSNLKT
+225 FLRCSSLTSITIPSGVTSIGGYAFFECSNLT
-234 IILPSGITSVGA
+234 
-246 DAFYGC
+246 
-252 SNLGTIVLPNSIT
+252 
-265 SIGSWAFYGCRS
+265 
-277 LKTIALP
+277 
-284 NGITNIESSTFG
+284 
-296 ECSSLQTITLPNSL
+296 
-310 IYIGMYAFSKCS
+310 
-322 SLETIV
+322 
-328 LPDSIK
+328 
-334 SIEIY
+334 
-339 AFSKCSSLETITL
+339 
-352 PHSMTV
+352 
-358 LCSLFDGCSN
+358 
-368 LKTIMLPDRV
+368 
-378 QGIGMNTFRGCS
+378 
-390 SLETIILPDSVVNID
+390 
-405 SEAFKDCFKL
+405 
-415 KTITLPNSITSIND
+415 
-429 SAFSGCS
+429 
-436 SLKDVYY
+436 DVYY
-443 SGREAE
+443 EGSEVE
-449 WNKLNVTFDHD
+449 WKKVSISSDNNYYLTNAK
-460 VTIHYN
+460 IHYN
-466 SSSTSSSDKNFSL
+466 SSASSSTKRFSL
-479 KVSKDAV
+479 KASNGTVVS
-486 VLGKENS
+486 GKENA
-493 LFMEYEA
+493 LFVDYEA
-500 SATGKADSE
+500 SVNGKADSE

-517 SNPSVAKIDQKST
+517 SNPFVAEIDQKST

-536 DGNSGSAWINLLTYD
+536 DGSSGSGWINLLTYD
-551 VGKTVI
+551 VGSTVI
-557 TGTSVDGRKAS
+557 TGTSVDGRKVS

-931 SQSEYLTKETI
+931 SQSEYLAKETI

-1089 QYLNSVMACPVDV
+1089 QYLNSVVACPVDV

>member
-1 MVWLL
+1 MVWEVLDIGKEFQLVRKLVSYKKTGRVKCMKKKLMALML
-6 SGIMILQPV
+6 SGVLVLQS
-15 AGVQAAE
+15 AGMAYGADFSDETGVEVYGDFEE
-22 FSDGVAGYFNEEEND
+22 FSDSDGNIPTEEPFTGGLDEEQKVQEETPEEN
-37 TEENQADDFSTN
+37 
-49 EEDVQFSDE
+49 E
-58 QNGGASSS
+58 QDAESATAS
-66 ETPASIPEAEELD
+66 L
-79 DGDEKTQKLEVA
+79 
-91 TSGNNSGKCGENVH
+91 TSGTCGKNLKWELNNGT
-105 WSFKD
+105 
-110 GILTISGNGDMYSFK
+110 LTISGKGEMQSYMDYGYSA
-125 YDYSPPWKKFESIIE
+125 PWFSSNIRK
-140 TVVIE
+140 VVITS
-145 QGISN
+145 GVIS
-150 IGNYA
+150 IGDYA
-155 FYNYFDNLKT
+155 FK
-165 VMLPNSVVN
+165 
-174 IGKSAFCGCKSL
+174 GCSSL
-186 ETIAL
+186 T
-191 PDSITNI
+191 SITIPGSVTSI
-198 GMDAFLGCRSLETI
+198 GGDAFLRCSSLTSITIPGSVTSIGYSAFKGCSSLTSITI
-212 TLPNGVTSIENGT
+212 PSSVTNIKDSTFKGCSRLTSITIPSSVTSIGSAAFEGCSRLTSITIPSSVTSIEVWAFYECSSLTSITIPSGVTSIGGAT
-225 FQGCSNLKT
+225 FLRCSSLTSITIPSGVTSIGGYAFFECSNLT
-234 IILPSGITSVGA
+234 
-246 DAFYGC
+246 
-252 SNLGTIVLPNSIT
+252 
-265 SIGSWAFYGCRS
+265 
-277 LKTIALP
+277 
-284 NGITNIESSTFG
+284 
-296 ECSSLQTITLPNSL
+296 
-310 IYIGMYAFSKCS
+310 
-322 SLETIV
+322 
-328 LPDSIK
+328 
-334 SIEIY
+334 
-339 AFSKCSSLETITL
+339 
-352 PHSMTV
+352 
-358 LCSLFDGCSN
+358 
-368 LKTIMLPDRV
+368 
-378 QGIGMNTFRGCS
+378 
-390 SLETIILPDSVVNID
+390 
-405 SEAFKDCFKL
+405 
-415 KTITLPNSITSIND
+415 
-429 SAFSGCS
+429 
-436 SLKDVYY
+436 DVYY
-443 SGREAE
+443 EGSEVE
-449 WNKLNVTFDHD
+449 WKKVSISSDNNYYLTNAK
-460 VTIHYN
+460 IHYN
-466 SSSTSSSDKNFSL
+466 SSASSSTKRFSL
-479 KVSKDAV
+479 KASNGTVVS
-486 VLGKENS
+486 GKENA
-493 LFMEYEA
+493 LFVDYEA
-500 SATGKADSE
+500 SVNGKADSE

-517 SNPSVAKIDQKST
+517 SNPFVAEIDQKST

-536 DGNSGSAWINLLTYD
+536 DGSSGSGWINLLTYD
-551 VGKTVI
+551 VGSTVI
-557 TGTSVDGRKAS
+557 TGTSVDGRKVS

-813 EDHIENFFLEGQYTD
+813 EDHIENLFLEGQYTD

-931 SQSEYLTKETI
+931 SQSEYLAKETI

-1089 QYLNSVMACPVDV
+1089 QYLNSVVACPVDV

>member
-1 MVWLL
+1 MVWEVLDIGKEFLLVRKLVSYKKTGRVKRMKKKLMALML
-6 SGIMILQPV
+6 SGVLVLQS
-15 AGVQAAE
+15 AGMAYGADFSDETGVEVYGDFEE
-22 FSDGVAGYFNEEEND
+22 FSDSDGNIPTEEPFTGGLDEEQKVQEETPEEN
-37 TEENQADDFSTN
+37 
-49 EEDVQFSDE
+49 E
-58 QNGGASSS
+58 QDAESATAS
-66 ETPASIPEAEELD
+66 L
-79 DGDEKTQKLEVA
+79 
-91 TSGNNSGKCGENVH
+91 TSGTCGKNLKWELNNGT
-105 WSFKD
+105 
-110 GILTISGNGDMYSFK
+110 LTISGKGEMQSYMDYGYSA
-125 YDYSPPWKKFESIIE
+125 PWFSSNIRK
-140 TVVIE
+140 VVITS
-145 QGISN
+145 GVIS
-150 IGNYA
+150 IGDYA
-155 FYNYFDNLKT
+155 FK
-165 VMLPNSVVN
+165 
-174 IGKSAFCGCKSL
+174 GCSSL
-186 ETIAL
+186 T
-191 PDSITNI
+191 SITIPGSVTSI
-198 GMDAFLGCRSLETI
+198 GGDAFLRCSSLTSITIPGSVTSIGYSAFKGCSSLTSITI
-212 TLPNGVTSIENGT
+212 PSSVTNIKDSTFKGCSRLTSITIPSSVTSIGSAAFEGCSRLTSITIPSSVTSIEVWAFYECSSLTSITIPSGVTSIGGAT
-225 FQGCSNLKT
+225 FLRCSSLTSITIPSGVTSIGGYAFFECSNLT
-234 IILPSGITSVGA
+234 
-246 DAFYGC
+246 
-252 SNLGTIVLPNSIT
+252 
-265 SIGSWAFYGCRS
+265 
-277 LKTIALP
+277 
-284 NGITNIESSTFG
+284 
-296 ECSSLQTITLPNSL
+296 
-310 IYIGMYAFSKCS
+310 
-322 SLETIV
+322 
-328 LPDSIK
+328 
-334 SIEIY
+334 
-339 AFSKCSSLETITL
+339 
-352 PHSMTV
+352 
-358 LCSLFDGCSN
+358 
-368 LKTIMLPDRV
+368 
-378 QGIGMNTFRGCS
+378 
-390 SLETIILPDSVVNID
+390 
-405 SEAFKDCFKL
+405 
-415 KTITLPNSITSIND
+415 
-429 SAFSGCS
+429 
-436 SLKDVYY
+436 DVYY
-443 SGREAE
+443 EGSEVE
-449 WNKLNVTFDHD
+449 WKKVSISSDNNYYLTNAK
-460 VTIHYN
+460 IHYN
-466 SSSTSSSDKNFSL
+466 SSAPSSTKRFSL
-479 KVSKDAV
+479 KASNGTV
-486 VLGKENS
+486 VFGKENA
-493 LFMEYEA
+493 LFVDYEA
-500 SATGKADSE
+500 STNGKADSE

-517 SNPSVAKIDQKST
+517 SNPSVAEIDQKST

-536 DGNSGSAWINLLTYD
+536 DGNSGSGWINLLTYD
-551 VGKTVI
+551 VGSTVI

-568 VEVEVEPELS
+568 VEVGVEPELS

-931 SQSEYLTKETI
+931 SQSEYLAKETI

-954 EAVTAKIPMIAVIY
+954 EAVTAKIPMIVVIY

-1004 SEWLKINK
+1004 SEWLKTNK

-1089 QYLNSVMACPVDV
+1089 QYLNSVVACPVDV

>member
-1 MVWLL
+1 MKKKLMALML
-6 SGIMILQPV
+6 SGVLVLQS
-15 AGVQAAE
+15 AGMAYGADFSDETGVEVYGDFEE
-22 FSDGVAGYFNEEEND
+22 FSDSDGNIPTEEPFTGGLDEEQKVQEETPEEN
-37 TEENQADDFSTN
+37 
-49 EEDVQFSDE
+49 E
-58 QNGGASSS
+58 QDAESATAS
-66 ETPASIPEAEELD
+66 L
-79 DGDEKTQKLEVA
+79 
-91 TSGNNSGKCGENVH
+91 TSGTCGKNLKWELNNGT
-105 WSFKD
+105 
-110 GILTISGNGDMYSFK
+110 LTISGKGEMQSYMDYGYSA
-125 YDYSPPWKKFESIIE
+125 PWFSSNIRK
-140 TVVIE
+140 VVITS
-145 QGISN
+145 GVIS
-150 IGNYA
+150 IGDYA
-155 FYNYFDNLKT
+155 FKGCSSLTSITIPGSVTSIGGDAFLRCSSLTSITIPGSVTSIGYSAFKGCSSLTSITIPSSVTNIKDSTFKGCSRLT
-165 VMLPNSVVN
+165 SITIPNSVTS
-174 IGKSAFCGCKSL
+174 IGSAAFEGCSSL
-186 ETIAL
+186 T
-191 PDSITNI
+191 SITI
-198 GMDAFLGCRSLETI
+198 PSSVTSIEVWAFYECSSLTSITI
-212 TLPNGVTSIENGT
+212 PSGVTSIGGAT
-225 FQGCSNLKT
+225 FLRCSSLTSITIPSGVTSIGGYAFFECSNLT
-234 IILPSGITSVGA
+234 
-246 DAFYGC
+246 
-252 SNLGTIVLPNSIT
+252 
-265 SIGSWAFYGCRS
+265 
-277 LKTIALP
+277 
-284 NGITNIESSTFG
+284 
-296 ECSSLQTITLPNSL
+296 
-310 IYIGMYAFSKCS
+310 
-322 SLETIV
+322 
-328 LPDSIK
+328 
-334 SIEIY
+334 
-339 AFSKCSSLETITL
+339 
-352 PHSMTV
+352 
-358 LCSLFDGCSN
+358 
-368 LKTIMLPDRV
+368 
-378 QGIGMNTFRGCS
+378 
-390 SLETIILPDSVVNID
+390 
-405 SEAFKDCFKL
+405 
-415 KTITLPNSITSIND
+415 
-429 SAFSGCS
+429 
-436 SLKDVYY
+436 DVYY
-443 SGREAE
+443 EGSEVE
-449 WNKLNVTFDHD
+449 WKKVSISSDNNYYLTNAK
-460 VTIHYN
+460 IHYN
-466 SSSTSSSDKNFSL
+466 SSASSSTKRFSL
-479 KVSKDAV
+479 KASNGTVVS
-486 VLGKENS
+486 GKENA
-493 LFMEYEA
+493 LFVDYEA
-500 SATGKADSE
+500 SVNGKADSE

-517 SNPSVAKIDQKST
+517 SNPFVAEIDQKST

-536 DGNSGSAWINLLTYD
+536 DGSSGSGWINLLTYD
-551 VGKTVI
+551 VGSTVI
-557 TGTSVDGRKAS
+557 TGTSVDGRKVS

-931 SQSEYLTKETI
+931 SQSEYLAKETI

-1029 TVFAYYMLLETRMK
+1029 TVFVYYMLLETRMK

-1089 QYLNSVMACPVDV
+1089 QYLNSVVACPVDV

>member
-1 MVWLL
+1 MKRKIMAWLL
-6 SGIMILQPV
+6 SGIMMLQPV

-22 FSDGVAGYFNEEEND
+22 FSDGAVGYFNEEEND
-37 TEENQADDFSTN
+37 KEENQADDFSTN

-58 QNGGASSS
+58 QNGGESSS
-66 ETPASIPEAEELD
+66 EIPASIPEPEELD
-79 DGDEKTQKLEVA
+79 DGDEKTQELESA
-91 TSGNNSGKCGENVH
+91 TLDNISGKCGDNAY
-105 WSFKD
+105 WNFKA
-110 GILTISGNGDMYSFK
+110 GTLTITGKGNMYSF
-125 YDYSPPWKKFESIIE
+125 DYNNVPSWKKLNLNIENIVIKKGITSI
-140 TVVIE
+140 
-145 QGISN
+145 GS
-150 IGNYA
+150 YA
-155 FYNYFDNLKT
+155 FNSYSSLKT
-165 VMLPNSVVN
+165 
-174 IGKSAFCGCKSL
+174 I
-186 ETIAL
+186 IL
-191 PDSITNI
+191 PD
-198 GMDAFLGCRSLETI
+198 
-212 TLPNGVTSIENGT
+212 GVTSIGEWAFNG
-225 FQGCSNLKT
+225 CRNLKT
-234 IILPSGITSVGA
+234 IILPDEVASIGNRAFCDCSSLKTIMVPDGVKSIEKRT
-246 DAFYGC
+246 FYGC
-252 SNLGTIVLPNSIT
+252 S
-265 SIGSWAFYGCRS
+265 S
-277 LKTIALP
+277 L
-284 NGITNIESSTFG
+284 ES
-296 ECSSLQTITLPNSL
+296 ITLPNSVTS
-310 IYIGMYAFSKCS
+310 IENEAFYRCI
-322 SLETIV
+322 SLETITIPNSV
-328 LPDSIK
+328 TYIGESIFDSCSSLKTITL
-334 SIEIY
+334 SDNITYIGD
-339 AFSKCSSLETITL
+339 FVFDNCSSLETITL
-352 PHSMTV
+352 PNNIT
-358 LCSLFDGCSN
+358 
-368 LKTIMLPDRV
+368 
-378 QGIGMNTFRGCS
+378 GIGRAFYGCS
-390 SLETIILPDSVVNID
+390 S
-405 SEAFKDCFKL
+405 L
-415 KTITLPNSITSIND
+415 KTITLPDSVRFLRFQTFCGCNNLETISIPD
-429 SAFSGCS
+429 SVTMIGEEVFKGCNN
-436 SLKDVYY
+436 LKDIYY
-443 SGREAE
+443 FGDEAK
-449 WNKLNVTFDHD
+449 WKGLKVFFDHD
-460 VTIHYN
+460 VIIHYN
-466 SSSTSSSDKNFSL
+466 SSSTPPSSDKKFSL

-931 SQSEYLTKETI
+931 SQSEYLAKETI

-1089 QYLNSVMACPVDV
+1089 QYLNSVVACPVDV

-1416 GYNKKGLSGKL
+1416 GYNKKGFSGKL

>member
-1 MVWLL
+1 MVWEVLDIGKEFQLVRKLVSYKKTGRVKCMKKKLMALML
-6 SGIMILQPV
+6 SGVLVLQS
-15 AGVQAAE
+15 AGMAYGADFSDETGVEVYGDFEE
-22 FSDGVAGYFNEEEND
+22 FSDSDGNIPTEEPFTGGLDEEQKVQEETPEEN
-37 TEENQADDFSTN
+37 
-49 EEDVQFSDE
+49 E
-58 QNGGASSS
+58 QDAESATAS
-66 ETPASIPEAEELD
+66 L
-79 DGDEKTQKLEVA
+79 
-91 TSGNNSGKCGENVH
+91 TSGTCGKNLKWELNNGT
-105 WSFKD
+105 
-110 GILTISGNGDMYSFK
+110 LTISGKGEMQSYMDYGYSA
-125 YDYSPPWKKFESIIE
+125 PWFSSNIRK
-140 TVVIE
+140 VVITS
-145 QGISN
+145 GVIS
-150 IGNYA
+150 IGDYA
-155 FYNYFDNLKT
+155 FKGCSSLTSITIPGSVTSIGGDAFLRCSSLTSITIPGSVTSIGYSAFKGCSSLTSITIPSSVTNIKDSTFKGCSRLT
-165 VMLPNSVVN
+165 SITIPNSVTS
-174 IGKSAFCGCKSL
+174 IGSAAFEGCSSL
-186 ETIAL
+186 T
-191 PDSITNI
+191 SITI
-198 GMDAFLGCRSLETI
+198 PSSVTSIEVWAFYECSSLTSITI
-212 TLPNGVTSIENGT
+212 PSGVTSIGGAT
-225 FQGCSNLKT
+225 FLRCSSLTSITIPSGVTSIGGYAFFECSNLT
-234 IILPSGITSVGA
+234 
-246 DAFYGC
+246 
-252 SNLGTIVLPNSIT
+252 
-265 SIGSWAFYGCRS
+265 
-277 LKTIALP
+277 
-284 NGITNIESSTFG
+284 
-296 ECSSLQTITLPNSL
+296 
-310 IYIGMYAFSKCS
+310 
-322 SLETIV
+322 
-328 LPDSIK
+328 
-334 SIEIY
+334 
-339 AFSKCSSLETITL
+339 
-352 PHSMTV
+352 
-358 LCSLFDGCSN
+358 
-368 LKTIMLPDRV
+368 
-378 QGIGMNTFRGCS
+378 
-390 SLETIILPDSVVNID
+390 
-405 SEAFKDCFKL
+405 
-415 KTITLPNSITSIND
+415 
-429 SAFSGCS
+429 
-436 SLKDVYY
+436 DVYY
-443 SGREAE
+443 EGSEVE
-449 WNKLNVTFDHD
+449 WKKVSISSDNNYYLTNAK
-460 VTIHYN
+460 IHYN
-466 SSSTSSSDKNFSL
+466 SSASSSTKRFSL
-479 KVSKDAV
+479 KASNGTVVS
-486 VLGKENS
+486 GKENA
-493 LFMEYEA
+493 LFVDYEA
-500 SATGKADSE
+500 SVNGKADSE

-517 SNPSVAKIDQKST
+517 SNPFVAEIDQKST

-536 DGNSGSAWINLLTYD
+536 DGSSGSGWINLLTYD
-551 VGKTVI
+551 VGSTVI
-557 TGTSVDGRKAS
+557 TGTSVDGRKVS

-931 SQSEYLTKETI
+931 SQSEYLAKETI

-1029 TVFAYYMLLETRMK
+1029 TVFVYYMLLETRMK

-1089 QYLNSVMACPVDV
+1089 QYLNSVVACPVDV

>member
-1 MVWLL
+1 MVWEVLDIGKEFQLVRKLVSYKKTGRVKCMKKKLMALML
-6 SGIMILQPV
+6 SGVLVLQS
-15 AGVQAAE
+15 AGMAYGADFSDETGVEVYGDFEE
-22 FSDGVAGYFNEEEND
+22 FSDSDGNIPTEEPFTGGLDEEQKVQEETPEEN
-37 TEENQADDFSTN
+37 
-49 EEDVQFSDE
+49 E
-58 QNGGASSS
+58 QDAESATAS
-66 ETPASIPEAEELD
+66 L
-79 DGDEKTQKLEVA
+79 
-91 TSGNNSGKCGENVH
+91 TSGTCGKNLKWELNNGT
-105 WSFKD
+105 
-110 GILTISGNGDMYSFK
+110 LTISGKGEMQSYMDYGYSA
-125 YDYSPPWKKFESIIE
+125 PWFSSNIRK
-140 TVVIE
+140 VVITS
-145 QGISN
+145 GVIS
-150 IGNYA
+150 IGDYA
-155 FYNYFDNLKT
+155 FK
-165 VMLPNSVVN
+165 
-174 IGKSAFCGCKSL
+174 GCSSL
-186 ETIAL
+186 T
-191 PDSITNI
+191 SITIPGSVTSI
-198 GMDAFLGCRSLETI
+198 GGDAFLRCSSLTSITIPGSVTSIGYSAFKGCSSLTSITI
-212 TLPNGVTSIENGT
+212 PSSVTNIKDSTFKGCSRLTSITIPSSVTSIGSAAFEGCSRLTSITIPSSVTSIEVWAFYECSSLTSITIPSGVTSIGGAT
-225 FQGCSNLKT
+225 FLRCSSLTSITIPSGVTSIGGYAFFECSNLT
-234 IILPSGITSVGA
+234 
-246 DAFYGC
+246 
-252 SNLGTIVLPNSIT
+252 
-265 SIGSWAFYGCRS
+265 
-277 LKTIALP
+277 
-284 NGITNIESSTFG
+284 
-296 ECSSLQTITLPNSL
+296 
-310 IYIGMYAFSKCS
+310 
-322 SLETIV
+322 
-328 LPDSIK
+328 
-334 SIEIY
+334 
-339 AFSKCSSLETITL
+339 
-352 PHSMTV
+352 
-358 LCSLFDGCSN
+358 
-368 LKTIMLPDRV
+368 
-378 QGIGMNTFRGCS
+378 
-390 SLETIILPDSVVNID
+390 
-405 SEAFKDCFKL
+405 
-415 KTITLPNSITSIND
+415 
-429 SAFSGCS
+429 
-436 SLKDVYY
+436 DVYY
-443 SGREAE
+443 EGSEVE
-449 WNKLNVTFDHD
+449 WKKVSISSDNNYYLTNAK
-460 VTIHYN
+460 IHYN
-466 SSSTSSSDKNFSL
+466 SSASSSTKRFSL
-479 KVSKDAV
+479 KASNGTVVS
-486 VLGKENS
+486 GKENA
-493 LFMEYEA
+493 LFVDYEA
-500 SATGKADSE
+500 SVNGKADSE

-931 SQSEYLTKETI
+931 SQSEYLAKETI

-1089 QYLNSVMACPVDV
+1089 QYLNSVVACPVDV

>member
-1 MVWLL
+1 MAWLL
-6 SGIMILQPV
+6 SGIMMLHPV

-49 EEDVQFSDE
+49 EEDGQFSDE
-58 QNGGASSS
+58 QNGNASSS
-66 ETPASIPEAEELD
+66 EVSESIPEAEELD
-79 DGDEKTQKLEVA
+79 DGDEKTQKLEAA
-91 TSGNNSGKCGENVH
+91 TSDNTSGKCGEDAY
-105 WSFKD
+105 WSFKN
-110 GILTISGNGDMYSFK
+110 GTLVITGKGNVYRWGENSK
-125 YDYSPPWKKFESIIE
+125 RPWEDLKFNIKNVI
-140 TVVIE
+140 IE
-145 QGISN
+145 QGITSIGGYMLYGCSN
-150 IGNYA
+150 IE
-155 FYNYFDNLKT
+155 KIT
-165 VMLPNSVVN
+165 VPNSVTS
-174 IGKSAFCGCKSL
+174 IGIQAFRGCSSL
-186 ETIAL
+186 KTMVI
-191 PDSITNI
+191 
-198 GMDAFLGCRSLETI
+198 
-212 TLPNGVTSIENGT
+212 PNGVTSIKSAVFYE
-225 FQGCSNLKT
+225 CS
-234 IILPSGITSVGA
+234 
-246 DAFYGC
+246 
-252 SNLGTIVLPNSIT
+252 
-265 SIGSWAFYGCRS
+265 S
-277 LKTIALP
+277 LKTIM
-284 NGITNIESSTFG
+284 I
-296 ECSSLQTITLPNSL
+296 
-310 IYIGMYAFSKCS
+310 
-322 SLETIV
+322 
-328 LPDSIK
+328 
-334 SIEIY
+334 
-339 AFSKCSSLETITL
+339 
-352 PHSMTV
+352 
-358 LCSLFDGCSN
+358 
-368 LKTIMLPDRV
+368 
-378 QGIGMNTFRGCS
+378 
-390 SLETIILPDSVVNID
+390 PDSVMCID
-405 SEAFKDCFKL
+405 G
-415 KTITLPNSITSIND
+415 

-436 SLKDVYY
+436 SLETITIPDGVTKIDWYAFSGCSSLETITIPDSVTNIEQYAFRGCSSLKTITIPDGVTKIDWYAFSGCSSLETITIPDSVIKIEGYAFQGCSSLETVTIPDSVTSIGNVAFQKCDSLKDIYY
-443 SGREAE
+443 FGNEDQWKRIR
-449 WNKLNVTFDHD
+449 VTFDQN

-466 SSSTSSSDKNFSL
+466 SSSTPPSSDKKFSL

-536 DGNSGSAWINLLTYD
+536 DGNSGSAWINLLIYD

-931 SQSEYLTKETI
+931 SQSEYLAKETI

-1089 QYLNSVMACPVDV
+1089 QYLNSVVACPVDV

>member
-1 MVWLL
+1 MKKKLMALML
-6 SGIMILQPV
+6 SGVLVLQS
-15 AGVQAAE
+15 AGMAYGADFSDETGVEVYGDFEE
-22 FSDGVAGYFNEEEND
+22 FSDSDGNIPTEEPFTGGLDEEQKVQEETPEEN
-37 TEENQADDFSTN
+37 
-49 EEDVQFSDE
+49 E
-58 QNGGASSS
+58 QDAESATAS
-66 ETPASIPEAEELD
+66 L
-79 DGDEKTQKLEVA
+79 
-91 TSGNNSGKCGENVH
+91 TSGTCGKNLKWELNNGT
-105 WSFKD
+105 
-110 GILTISGNGDMYSFK
+110 LTISGKGEMQSYMDYGYSA
-125 YDYSPPWKKFESIIE
+125 PWFSSNIRK
-140 TVVIE
+140 VVITS
-145 QGISN
+145 GVIS
-150 IGNYA
+150 IGDYA
-155 FYNYFDNLKT
+155 FK
-165 VMLPNSVVN
+165 
-174 IGKSAFCGCKSL
+174 GCSSL
-186 ETIAL
+186 T
-191 PDSITNI
+191 SITIPGSVTSI
-198 GMDAFLGCRSLETI
+198 GGDAFLRCSSLTSITIPGSVTSIGYSAFKGCSSLTSITI
-212 TLPNGVTSIENGT
+212 PSSVTNIKDSTFKGCSRLTSITIPSSVTSIGSAAFEGCSSLTSITIPSSVTSIEVWAFYECSSLTSITIPSGVTSIGGAT
-225 FQGCSNLKT
+225 FLRCSSLTSITIPSGVTSIGGYAFFECSNLT
-234 IILPSGITSVGA
+234 
-246 DAFYGC
+246 
-252 SNLGTIVLPNSIT
+252 
-265 SIGSWAFYGCRS
+265 
-277 LKTIALP
+277 
-284 NGITNIESSTFG
+284 
-296 ECSSLQTITLPNSL
+296 
-310 IYIGMYAFSKCS
+310 
-322 SLETIV
+322 
-328 LPDSIK
+328 
-334 SIEIY
+334 
-339 AFSKCSSLETITL
+339 
-352 PHSMTV
+352 
-358 LCSLFDGCSN
+358 
-368 LKTIMLPDRV
+368 
-378 QGIGMNTFRGCS
+378 
-390 SLETIILPDSVVNID
+390 
-405 SEAFKDCFKL
+405 
-415 KTITLPNSITSIND
+415 
-429 SAFSGCS
+429 
-436 SLKDVYY
+436 DVYY
-443 SGREAE
+443 EGSEVE
-449 WNKLNVTFDHD
+449 WKKVSISSDNNYYLTNAK
-460 VTIHYN
+460 IHYN
-466 SSSTSSSDKNFSL
+466 SSASSSTKRFSL
-479 KVSKDAV
+479 KASNGTVVS
-486 VLGKENS
+486 GKENA
-493 LFMEYEA
+493 LFVDYEA
-500 SATGKADSE
+500 SVNGKADSE

-517 SNPSVAKIDQKST
+517 SNPFVAEIDQKST
-530 GLIVSQ
+530 GLIVNQ

-568 VEVEVEPELS
+568 VEVEVEPELN
-578 LIKNSVSISKEA
+578 LAQNSISISKEA
-590 LITLCFVKLEKANRE
+590 LVTLCSVKLKKANKE
-605 YLEAFMKSLKTTV
+605 YLESFMKSLKTTV

-650 GNVLCTSKGGQ
+650 GDVLCTSKGGQ

-784 SALKK
+784 SAFKK

-917 AADDLYNVINNELK
+917 AADDLYNIINNELK

-942 DEIEERTVDIIL
+942 DEVEERTVDIIL
-954 EAVTAKIPMIAVIY
+954 EAVTARIPMIAVIY

-993 MRCVAYIGTYL
+993 MRCAAYIGTYL

-1012 ATYISSSGN
+1012 AMYISSSGN

-1089 QYLNSVMACPVDV
+1089 QYLSSVVACPVDV

-1177 IIRKEASEIPVKKGS
+1177 IIRKDAGEIPVKKGS

-1198 ISGSIPVCRLEDK
+1198 ISGPVPVCKLEDK
-1211 DGKKKEYPVQEEK
+1211 DGNKKEYPVQEEK
-1224 KEYIAVSSIKADPI
+1224 QEYIAVSSIKADQI
-1238 KMEITTGEKKIINL
+1238 NMKITAGEKKIINL
-1252 SVTPE
+1252 TVSPE
-1257 NATNKGIEWVS
+1257 NATNKGIEWS
-1268 KNPKIATVNADG
+1268 SEDTRIATVNTEG
-1280 VVTGVSVGTTT
+1280 VVTGVSAGTTT
-1291 IRATTV
+1291 IRAITV
-1297 ETSGV
+1297 EKSGV

-1309 VTNNGSDITPIP
+1309 VTNNGTDITPTPEPI
-1321 TVTPV
+1321 VTP
-1326 TPDPTMAPIK
+1326 TEKPQMPK
-1336 NLETPKMMTVIGNH
+1336 LETVIPAYNA
-1350 NVITFKW
+1350 ITFKW
-1357 NLVSDA
+1357 SAVSNA

-1372 NSGKWKA
+1372 NSGKWKS
-1379 VKTTKETAYKDK
+1379 VKTTTGLVYKDK

-1403 KAYKFIDGKKVYS
+1403 KTYKLIDGKKVYS
-1416 GYNKKGLSGKL
+1416 GYDKKGLSGKL
-1427 NTTVSLKT
+1427 NTTVSLKIK
-1435 NNNTVSVSWKKT
+1435 NNTVSVSWKKT

-1461 NGKYSKIKT
+1461 KGKYSKIKI

-1480 DKKVKLGKTYYYKVI
+1480 DKKVKKGKTYYYKVV
-1495 PFKKISGKSVKS
+1495 PFRKISGKAVKGASSAVKS
-1507 ASSEIKSIVLKK
+1507 IAFKKKDVKPTESQSSAWKYPE
-1519 IDSKPISTPDS
+1519 
-1530 TWENSAVA
+1530 AV
-1538 QKLISYLKKNGMKW
+1538 QKLIDYLIKNGQEW
-1552 QDSSGGTNYTIDYL
+1552 TDSSNGTDYTIDYL
-1566 KVGKGSVTLQYQNA
+1566 DVGNGSITLQYQKA
-1580 HGDQKS
+1580 RGDQKS
-1586 MLWMSYSLNLEIN
+1586 MLWMAYSVNEEIN
-1599 SKNREVVTLFWGD
+1599 SQNREVITLSWCEVYQLD
-1612 QYNSKDSKE
+1612 NSKGEIS
-1621 NEVNI
+1621 VN
-1626 DYRVNSND
+1626 YRINNND
-1634 NSVVGSILTSSFTEK
+1634 NSVEGKMAANDFTKETN
-1649 SKVKFY
+1649 VRFY
-1655 NNYLKDYTLE
+1655 GNTLKDYTLE
-1665 QMSEKGNSCLQEALP
+1665 QMSEKGNKLLQEALP
-1680 LFESCLKK
+1680 LFESCLKQ

-1693 TMADLGFT
+1693 ALKDLGFKK
-1701 EYNFSN
+1701 YNFH

>member
-1 MVWLL
+1 MKRKIMAWLL
-6 SGIMILQPV
+6 SGIMMLQPV

-22 FSDGVAGYFNEEEND
+22 FSDGAVGYFNEEEND
-37 TEENQADDFSTN
+37 KEENQADDFSTN

-58 QNGGASSS
+58 QNGGESSS
-66 ETPASIPEAEELD
+66 EIPASIPEPEELD
-79 DGDEKTQKLEVA
+79 DGDEKTQELESA
-91 TSGNNSGKCGENVH
+91 TLDNISGKCGDNAY
-105 WSFKD
+105 WNFKA
-110 GILTISGNGDMYSFK
+110 GTLTITGKGNMYSF
-125 YDYSPPWKKFESIIE
+125 DYNNVPSWKKLNLNIENIVIKKGITSI
-140 TVVIE
+140 
-145 QGISN
+145 GS
-150 IGNYA
+150 YA
-155 FYNYFDNLKT
+155 FNSYSSLKT
-165 VMLPNSVVN
+165 
-174 IGKSAFCGCKSL
+174 I
-186 ETIAL
+186 IL
-191 PDSITNI
+191 PD
-198 GMDAFLGCRSLETI
+198 
-212 TLPNGVTSIENGT
+212 GVTSIGEWAFNG
-225 FQGCSNLKT
+225 CRNLKT
-234 IILPSGITSVGA
+234 IILPDEVASIGNRAFCDCSSLKTIMVPDGVKSIEKRT
-246 DAFYGC
+246 FYGC
-252 SNLGTIVLPNSIT
+252 S
-265 SIGSWAFYGCRS
+265 S
-277 LKTIALP
+277 L
-284 NGITNIESSTFG
+284 ES
-296 ECSSLQTITLPNSL
+296 ITLPNSVTS
-310 IYIGMYAFSKCS
+310 IENEAFYRCI
-322 SLETIV
+322 SLETITIPNSV
-328 LPDSIK
+328 TYIGESIFDSCSSLKTITL
-334 SIEIY
+334 SDNITYIGD
-339 AFSKCSSLETITL
+339 FVFDNCSSLETITL
-352 PHSMTV
+352 PNNIT
-358 LCSLFDGCSN
+358 
-368 LKTIMLPDRV
+368 
-378 QGIGMNTFRGCS
+378 GIGRAFYGCS
-390 SLETIILPDSVVNID
+390 S
-405 SEAFKDCFKL
+405 L
-415 KTITLPNSITSIND
+415 KTITLPDSVRFLRFQTFCGCNNLETISIPD
-429 SAFSGCS
+429 SVTMIGEEVFKGCNN
-436 SLKDVYY
+436 LKDIYY
-443 SGREAE
+443 FGDEAK
-449 WNKLNVTFDHD
+449 WKGLKVFFDHD
-460 VTIHYN
+460 VIIHYN
-466 SSSTSSSDKNFSL
+466 SSSTPPSSDKKFSL

-500 SATGKADSE
+500 SATGKVDSE

-931 SQSEYLTKETI
+931 SQSEYLAKETI

-1089 QYLNSVMACPVDV
+1089 QYLNSVVACPVDV

-1530 TWENSAVA
+1530 TWENSTVA

>member
-1 MVWLL
+1 MAWLL
-6 SGIMILQPV
+6 SGIMMLQPV

-22 FSDGVAGYFNEEEND
+22 FSDGAVGYFNEEEND
-37 TEENQADDFSTN
+37 KEENQADDFSTN

-58 QNGGASSS
+58 QNGGESSS
-66 ETPASIPEAEELD
+66 EIPASIPEPEELD
-79 DGDEKTQKLEVA
+79 DGDEKTQELESA
-91 TSGNNSGKCGENVH
+91 TLDNISGKCGDNAY
-105 WSFKD
+105 WNFKA
-110 GILTISGNGDMYSFK
+110 GTLTITGKGNMYSF
-125 YDYSPPWKKFESIIE
+125 DYNNVPSWKKLNLNIENIVIKKGITSI
-140 TVVIE
+140 
-145 QGISN
+145 GS
-150 IGNYA
+150 YA
-155 FYNYFDNLKT
+155 FNSYSSLKT
-165 VMLPNSVVN
+165 
-174 IGKSAFCGCKSL
+174 I
-186 ETIAL
+186 IL
-191 PDSITNI
+191 PD
-198 GMDAFLGCRSLETI
+198 
-212 TLPNGVTSIENGT
+212 GVTSIGEWAFNG
-225 FQGCSNLKT
+225 CRNLKT
-234 IILPSGITSVGA
+234 IILPDEVASIGNRAFCDCSSLKTIMVPDGVKSIEKRT
-246 DAFYGC
+246 FYGC
-252 SNLGTIVLPNSIT
+252 S
-265 SIGSWAFYGCRS
+265 S
-277 LKTIALP
+277 L
-284 NGITNIESSTFG
+284 ES
-296 ECSSLQTITLPNSL
+296 ITLPNSVTS
-310 IYIGMYAFSKCS
+310 IENEAFYRCI
-322 SLETIV
+322 SLETITIPNSV
-328 LPDSIK
+328 TYIGESIFDSCSSLKTITL
-334 SIEIY
+334 SDNITYIGD
-339 AFSKCSSLETITL
+339 FVFDNCSSLETITL
-352 PHSMTV
+352 PNNIT
-358 LCSLFDGCSN
+358 
-368 LKTIMLPDRV
+368 
-378 QGIGMNTFRGCS
+378 GIGRAFYGCS
-390 SLETIILPDSVVNID
+390 S
-405 SEAFKDCFKL
+405 L
-415 KTITLPNSITSIND
+415 KTITLPDSVRFLRFQTFCGCNNLETISIPD
-429 SAFSGCS
+429 SVTMIGEEVFKGCNN
-436 SLKDVYY
+436 LKDIYY
-443 SGREAE
+443 FGDEAK
-449 WNKLNVTFDHD
+449 WKGLKVFFDHD
-460 VTIHYN
+460 VIIHYN
-466 SSSTSSSDKNFSL
+466 SSSTPPSSDKKFSL

-1089 QYLNSVMACPVDV
+1089 QYLNSVVACPVDV

-1566 KVGKGSVTLQYQNA
+1566 EVGKGSVTLQYQNA

>member
-1 MVWLL
+1 MVWEVLDIGKEFQLVRKLVSYKKTGRVKCMKKKLMALML
-6 SGIMILQPV
+6 SGVLVLQS
-15 AGVQAAE
+15 AGMAYGADFSDETGVEVYGDFEE
-22 FSDGVAGYFNEEEND
+22 FSDSDGNIPTEEPFTGGLDEEQKVQEETPEEN
-37 TEENQADDFSTN
+37 
-49 EEDVQFSDE
+49 E
-58 QNGGASSS
+58 QDAESATAS
-66 ETPASIPEAEELD
+66 L
-79 DGDEKTQKLEVA
+79 
-91 TSGNNSGKCGENVH
+91 TSGTCGKNLKWELNNGT
-105 WSFKD
+105 
-110 GILTISGNGDMYSFK
+110 LTISGKGEMQSYMDYGYSA
-125 YDYSPPWKKFESIIE
+125 PWFSSNIRK
-140 TVVIE
+140 VVITS
-145 QGISN
+145 GVIS
-150 IGNYA
+150 IGDYA
-155 FYNYFDNLKT
+155 FK
-165 VMLPNSVVN
+165 
-174 IGKSAFCGCKSL
+174 GCSSL
-186 ETIAL
+186 T
-191 PDSITNI
+191 SITIPGSVTSI
-198 GMDAFLGCRSLETI
+198 GGDAFLRCSSLTSITIPGSVTSIGYSAFKGCSSLTSITI
-212 TLPNGVTSIENGT
+212 PSSVTNIKDSTFKGCSRLTSITIPSSVTSIGSAAFEGCSRLTSITIPSSVTSIEVWAFYECSSLTSITIPSGVTSIGGAT
-225 FQGCSNLKT
+225 FLRCSSLTSITIPSGVTSIGGYAFFECSNLT
-234 IILPSGITSVGA
+234 
-246 DAFYGC
+246 
-252 SNLGTIVLPNSIT
+252 
-265 SIGSWAFYGCRS
+265 
-277 LKTIALP
+277 
-284 NGITNIESSTFG
+284 
-296 ECSSLQTITLPNSL
+296 
-310 IYIGMYAFSKCS
+310 
-322 SLETIV
+322 
-328 LPDSIK
+328 
-334 SIEIY
+334 
-339 AFSKCSSLETITL
+339 
-352 PHSMTV
+352 
-358 LCSLFDGCSN
+358 
-368 LKTIMLPDRV
+368 
-378 QGIGMNTFRGCS
+378 
-390 SLETIILPDSVVNID
+390 
-405 SEAFKDCFKL
+405 
-415 KTITLPNSITSIND
+415 
-429 SAFSGCS
+429 
-436 SLKDVYY
+436 DVYY
-443 SGREAE
+443 EGSEVE
-449 WNKLNVTFDHD
+449 WKKVSISSDNNYYLTNAK
-460 VTIHYN
+460 IHYN
-466 SSSTSSSDKNFSL
+466 SSASSSTKRFSL
-479 KVSKDAV
+479 KASNGTVVS
-486 VLGKENS
+486 GKENA
-493 LFMEYEA
+493 LFVDYEA
-500 SATGKADSE
+500 SVNGKADSE

-517 SNPSVAKIDQKST
+517 SNPFVAEIDQKST

-536 DGNSGSAWINLLTYD
+536 DGSSGSGWINLLTYD
-551 VGKTVI
+551 VGSTVI
-557 TGTSVDGRKAS
+557 TGTSVDGRKVS

-770 SMAETAKEFADAYL
+770 SMTETAKEFADAYL

-931 SQSEYLTKETI
+931 SQSEYLAKETI

-1089 QYLNSVMACPVDV
+1089 QYLNSVVACPVDV

>member
-1 MVWLL
+1 MKKKLMALML
-6 SGIMILQPV
+6 SGVLVLQS
-15 AGVQAAE
+15 AGMAYGADFSDETGVEVYGDFEE
-22 FSDGVAGYFNEEEND
+22 FSDSDGNIPTEEPFTGGLDEEQKVQEETPEEN
-37 TEENQADDFSTN
+37 
-49 EEDVQFSDE
+49 E
-58 QNGGASSS
+58 QDAESATAS
-66 ETPASIPEAEELD
+66 L
-79 DGDEKTQKLEVA
+79 
-91 TSGNNSGKCGENVH
+91 TSGTCGKNLKWELNNGT
-105 WSFKD
+105 
-110 GILTISGNGDMYSFK
+110 LTISGKGEMQSYMDYGYSA
-125 YDYSPPWKKFESIIE
+125 PWFSSNIRK
-140 TVVIE
+140 VVITS
-145 QGISN
+145 GVIS
-150 IGNYA
+150 IGDYA
-155 FYNYFDNLKT
+155 FK
-165 VMLPNSVVN
+165 
-174 IGKSAFCGCKSL
+174 GCSSL
-186 ETIAL
+186 T
-191 PDSITNI
+191 SITIPGSVTSI
-198 GMDAFLGCRSLETI
+198 GGDAFLRCSSLTSITIPGSVTSIGYSAFKGCSSLTSITI
-212 TLPNGVTSIENGT
+212 PSSVTNIKDSTFKGCSRLTSITIPSSVTSIGSAAFEGCSSLTSITIPSSVTSIEVWAFYECSSLTSITIPSGVTSIGGAT
-225 FQGCSNLKT
+225 FLRCSSLTSITIPSGVTSIGGYAFFECSNLT
-234 IILPSGITSVGA
+234 
-246 DAFYGC
+246 
-252 SNLGTIVLPNSIT
+252 
-265 SIGSWAFYGCRS
+265 
-277 LKTIALP
+277 
-284 NGITNIESSTFG
+284 
-296 ECSSLQTITLPNSL
+296 
-310 IYIGMYAFSKCS
+310 
-322 SLETIV
+322 
-328 LPDSIK
+328 
-334 SIEIY
+334 
-339 AFSKCSSLETITL
+339 
-352 PHSMTV
+352 
-358 LCSLFDGCSN
+358 
-368 LKTIMLPDRV
+368 
-378 QGIGMNTFRGCS
+378 
-390 SLETIILPDSVVNID
+390 
-405 SEAFKDCFKL
+405 
-415 KTITLPNSITSIND
+415 
-429 SAFSGCS
+429 
-436 SLKDVYY
+436 DVYY
-443 SGREAE
+443 EGSEVE
-449 WNKLNVTFDHD
+449 WKKVSISSDNNYYLTNAK
-460 VTIHYN
+460 IHYN
-466 SSSTSSSDKNFSL
+466 SSASSSTKRFSL
-479 KVSKDAV
+479 KASNDTVVS
-486 VLGKENS
+486 GKENA
-493 LFMEYEA
+493 LFVDYEA
-500 SATGKADSE
+500 STNGKADSE

-517 SNPSVAKIDQKST
+517 SNPSVAEIDQKST

-536 DGNSGSAWINLLTYD
+536 DGNSGSGWINLLTYD
-551 VGKTVI
+551 VGSTVI

-931 SQSEYLTKETI
+931 SQSEYLAKETI

-954 EAVTAKIPMIAVIY
+954 EAVTAKIPMIVVIY

-1004 SEWLKINK
+1004 SEWLKTNK

-1089 QYLNSVMACPVDV
+1089 QYLNSVVACPVDV